1 MKRRRMK
8 RRMRMKRRRMKSRR
22 QKKGGWAK
30 EEDSDRRELSQ
41 AASAAI
47 PQRRTLSLAYFFSI
61 LTNTFQYLDDMQIQ
75 YLCHIFL
82 PSQLNAFLNPLFQAG
97 SDKRSGHWSPFHRP
111 WNFDTLFVFQLLYL
125 CICALNCIV
134 FARLVSQ
141 QSGYRSPFA
150 PRPLVTFAAQTL
162 EQLALAL
169 RRLHC
174 IVFCSSSS

>member
-1 MKRRRMK
+1 
-8 RRMRMKRRRMKSRR
+8 
-22 QKKGGWAK
+22 
-30 EEDSDRRELSQ
+30 
-41 AASAAI
+41 
-47 PQRRTLSLAYFFSI
+47 
-61 LTNTFQYLDDMQIQ
+61 MQIQ

-82 PSQLNAFLNPLFQAG
+82 LSQLNAFLNPLFQAG
-97 SDKRSGHWSPFHRP
+97 SAKRSGHWSPFHRP
-111 WNFDTLFVFQLLYL
+111 WNFDTLFVFQLVYL

-174 IVFCSSSS
+174 IVFCSSGSWALRLVLYFVFLCSEALLGRSERPNDVHFLQRLPTGPPHRRPPKILRIPQTSTHSKHKHKYKYK